1 MNGSTLMAAC
11 CATAAMWLACMPGWE
26 SMKRLEPLAA
36 ERADHHVDLPPALLL
51 RMIGVAMRCGT
62 SIPAALESV
71 GKAAG
76 GESGS
81 RLACAGR
88 ALMRGAGWSEA
99 WRLAALHPEGISR
112 NGSRR
117 DGDTGKRGRG
127 AHAGGGHRAS
137 ATDRGEGISA
147 MLERVAGVL
156 EASWEHGDAPVGC
169 IDAAVEQMDRD
180 ERSDI
185 ERHAARLSVRLL
197 MPMGLCFLPSFILI
211 GVLPVIVSFV
221 V

>member
-1 MNGSTLMAAC
+1 
-11 CATAAMWLACMPGWE
+11 
-26 SMKRLEPLAA
+26 
-36 ERADHHVDLPPALLL
+36 
-51 RMIGVAMRCGT
+51 
-62 SIPAALESV
+62 
-71 GKAAG
+71 
-76 GESGS
+76 
-81 RLACAGR
+81 
-88 ALMRGAGWSEA
+88 
-99 WRLAALHPEGISR
+99 
-112 NGSRR
+112 
-117 DGDTGKRGRG
+117 
-127 AHAGGGHRAS
+127 
-137 ATDRGEGISA
+137 